1 MRMPAVA
8 LTLLFT
14 SAVTASAADTA
25 RPVVVAHGLTQPPRI
40 DGVLDDRAWESEA
53 VSTTDWRSYNPLHG
67 DTIAQQTKVWV
78 AHDSDALYFA
88 FQCDDPEPG
97 RIKTSVSR
105 RDNIGADDWVGLSL
119 DATGKGQL
127 SYHMMVNP
135 NGIQLDMLNSVS
147 GNEDSSVDWVWESAG
162 RLTETG
168 YVVEIRLPLRS
179 IRFASGDDVRM
190 GVLFWRKVSRTGV
203 SVAWPALDPSKWVF
217 ETHASLQFEH
227 LDARLPRDIIP
238 SVNTS
243 ARQDRETP
251 QTWSRLDQIRDAGLS
266 AKIGLT
272 TQTAVDATV
281 NPDFSQV
288 ESDAFQVDVNQR
300 FPVFYSEKRPFFME
314 GAGIFSLP
322 GQSGDN
328 SLQRAVHTRRIV
340 DPIAGAKLT
349 GSTGRFTFATLTAA
363 DQAPGKA
370 LLPDDADFERDR
382 MVNVG
387 RVQYS
392 LRPSE
397 YVGGIATD
405 TEFAGRS
412 NRVGGADFST
422 RLSAT
427 QRLEGFVL
435 GSSTHDRDTAR
446 TQGVGATVGYN
457 YNTRAMSASGSFEH
471 YSRNFQMDTAVL
483 NRVGITSGW
492 AYADHNFYPRGSRVS
507 WIRRIT
513 PFAFTQGGV
522 DRVAGG
528 RDWIAVSGARMNF
541 TRLGFLRIDR
551 TWGFEPWAGQRF
563 GRGAFRGWGNVQIYR
578 WLKLDGRIEGGR
590 ATFYDPVNPF
600 EGTRRRLNG
609 GIVFQPNGRLS
620 QTVSVDQVTFDNRAT
635 GDRVYTVNIVNTKT
649 VWQFTREFLL
659 RGIVQYDSSRHRVLT
674 DLLASYEL
682 RPGSVFYAG
691 YGSLIEQRAFDDRAW
706 VLGQGS
712 YRESQRGF
720 FAKVSYLFRL

>member
-1 MRMPAVA
+1 MRIPTVA
-8 LTLLFT
+8 LLLALT
-14 SAVTASAADTA
+14 SAVSAHAADTPRQDLRA
-25 RPVVVAHGLTQPPRI
+25 PRVTVAPRI
-40 DGVLDDRAWESEA
+40 DGVLDDRAWEAAPIPEA
-53 VSTTDWRSYNPLHG
+53 DWRSYNPLHG

-78 AHDSDALYFA
+78 AHDDDALYFA
-88 FQCDDPEPG
+88 FQCDDPEPD

-119 DATGKGQL
+119 DATGTGQL
-127 SYHMMVNP
+127 AYHMMVNP

-162 RLTETG
+162 HLTPTG

-179 IRFASGDDVRM
+179 IRFTSGDDVRM

-203 SVAWPALDPSKWVF
+203 SVAWPPLDPSKWVF
-217 ETHASLQFEH
+217 ETHASLRFDH
-227 LDARLPRDIIP
+227 LESRLPRDIIP

-243 ARQDRETP
+243 ARQNRLAP
-251 QTWSRLDQIRDAGLS
+251 GQWSALDQIRDAGLS
-266 AKIGLT
+266 AKVGLT

-349 GSTGRFTFATLTAA
+349 GSTGRLTFATLSTA

-370 LLPDDADFERDR
+370 LLPGDVDFERDR
-382 MVNVG
+382 LVNVG
-387 RVQYS
+387 RLQYS

-397 YVGGIATD
+397 YVGAMATD

-422 RLSAT
+422 RLSDT
-427 QRLEGFVL
+427 QRIEGFVL
-435 GSSTHDRDTAR
+435 GSATHDRDTAA
-446 TQGVGATVGYN
+446 TQGLGATVGYN

-471 YSRNFQMDTAVL
+471 YSRGFQMDTAVL

-492 AYADHNFYPRGSRVS
+492 VYGDHNFYPRGTRLG
-507 WIRRIT
+507 WIRRVT
-513 PFAFTQGGV
+513 PFVFTQGGM
-522 DRVAGG
+522 DRVADG
-528 RDWIAVSGARMNF
+528 RDWIVVSGARMNF

-551 TWGFEPWAGQRF
+551 NWGFEPWAGQRF
-563 GRGAFRGWGNVQIYR
+563 ARGGVRAWGNVQLYR

-590 ATFYDPVNPF
+590 ATFYDPAHPF
-600 EGTRRRLNG
+600 EGQRRRLNG
-609 GIVFQPNGRLS
+609 GVVLQPNGRLA
-620 QTVSVDQVTFDNRAT
+620 QTVSLDQVTFDRRST
-635 GDRVYTVNIVNTKT
+635 GARIYTVNIVNTKT
-649 VWQFTREFLL
+649 VWQFTREFLV
-659 RGIVQYDSSRHRVLT
+659 RGIVQYDSSRNRVLT

-691 YGSLIEQRAFDDRAW
+691 YGSLIERRAFEDDTW
-706 VLGQGS
+706 VLGRGS
-712 YRESQRGF
+712 FRESQRGF

>member
-1 MRMPAVA
+1 MRIPTIVLA
-8 LTLLFT
+8 LALT
-14 SAVTASAADTA
+14 SAVSAHAADTA
-25 RPVVVAHGLTQPPRI
+25 RPIVVAVPVDVAPRI
-40 DGVLDDRAWESEA
+40 DGVLDDRAWTLA
-53 VSTTDWRSYNPLHG
+53 PVPTTDWRSYNPLHG

-78 AHDSDALYFA
+78 AHDADALYFA
-88 FQCDDPEPG
+88 FQCDDPDPD

-162 RLTETG
+162 RLTPTG

-179 IRFASGDDVRM
+179 IRFTSGNDVRM

-217 ETHASLQFEH
+217 ETHASLQFAH
-227 LDARLPRDIIP
+227 LDSRLPRDIIP
-238 SVNTS
+238 SVSTS
-243 ARQDRETP
+243 ARQDRTTP
-251 QTWSRLDQIRDAGLS
+251 QAWGALSQVRDLGVS
-266 AKIGLT
+266 AKVGLT

-349 GSTGRFTFATLTAA
+349 GSTGRLTFATLTAA
-363 DQAPGKA
+363 DQAPGRA
-370 LLPDDADFERDR
+370 LLPDDVDFERDR
-382 MVNVG
+382 LVNVG
-387 RVQYS
+387 RLQYS

-397 YVGGIATD
+397 YVGAIATD

-422 RLSAT
+422 RITPTL
-427 QRLEGFVL
+427 RFEGFVL
-435 GSSTHDRDTAR
+435 GSSTHERGRSA
-446 TQGVGATVGYN
+446 TQGVGTTLGYN

-471 YSRNFQMDTAVL
+471 YSRTFQMDTAVL

-492 AYADHNFYPRGSRVS
+492 VYGDHNFYPRGARIG

-522 DRVAGG
+522 DRIADG

-563 GRGAFRGWGNVQIYR
+563 ARGGVRAWGNVQIYR

-590 ATFYDPVNPF
+590 ATFYDPAHPF
-600 EGTRRRLNG
+600 EGQRRRLNG
-609 GIVFQPNGRLS
+609 GFVVQPNGRLS
-620 QTVSVDQVTFDNRAT
+620 QTVSLDHVTFDRRST
-635 GDRVYTVNIVNTKT
+635 GERIYTVDIVNTKT

-659 RGIVQYDSSRHRVLT
+659 RGIVQYDSSRNRVLT

-682 RPGSVFYAG
+682 RPGSVFFAG
-691 YGSLIEQRAFDDRAW
+691 YGSLIERRDFENQAW
-706 VLGQGS
+706 VPGRGS
-712 YRESQRGF
+712 FLETQRGF

>member
-1 MRMPAVA
+1 MPAIA
-8 LTLLFT
+8 LFLLFT
-14 SAVTASAADTA
+14 SAVSASAADTV
-25 RPVVVAHGLTQPPRI
+25 RPVVVAHGLTQAPRI
-40 DGVLDDRAWESEA
+40 DGVLDDSAWESEA

-67 DTIAQQTKVWV
+67 DTIAQQTTVWV

-88 FQCDDPEPG
+88 FKCDDPEPG

-147 GNEDSSVDWVWESAG
+147 GNEDGSVDWVWESAG

-179 IRFASGDDVRM
+179 IRFTSGDDVRM

-217 ETHASLQFEH
+217 ETHASLQFDH

-243 ARQDRETP
+243 ARQDRVTP

-349 GSTGRFTFATLTAA
+349 GSTGRLTFATLTAA

-370 LLPDDADFERDR
+370 LLPDDVDFERDR

-427 QRLEGFVL
+427 QRIEGFVL
-435 GSSTHDRDTAR
+435 GSSTHVRDSASA
-446 TQGVGATVGYN
+446 QGVGATVGYN

-492 AYADHNFYPRGSRVS
+492 VYGDHNFYPRGSRVG

-513 PFAFTQGGV
+513 PFAFTQGGI
-522 DRVAGG
+522 DRMADG

-541 TRLGFLRIDR
+541 TRLGFLRVDR
-551 TWGFEPWAGQRF
+551 TWGFEPWAGRRF
-563 GRGAFRGWGNVQIYR
+563 ARGGFRAWGNVQLYR

-600 EGTRRRLNG
+600 EGTRHRVNG
-609 GIVFQPNGRLS
+609 GFVFQPNGRLA
-620 QTVSVDQVTFDNRAT
+620 QTVSLDQVTFDNRAT

-691 YGSLIEQRAFDDRAW
+691 YGSLIEQRGFDDRTW

>member
-1 MRMPAVA
+1 MRRLAAAVLLA
-8 LTLLFT
+8 LT
-14 SAVTASAADTA
+14 SAVSTDAADAT
-25 RPVVVAHGLTQPPRI
+25 RPVIVVPPLTTAPRI
-40 DGVLDDRAWESEA
+40 DGVLDDRAWESA
-53 VSTTDWRSYNPLHG
+53 PVPTTEWLSYNPLHG

-78 AHDSDALYFA
+78 AHDQDALYVA

-119 DATGKGQL
+119 DATGRGQL

-135 NGIQLDMLNSVS
+135 NGIQLDMLNSIS

-162 RLTETG
+162 RLTPTG

-179 IRFASGDDVRM
+179 IRFSSGDDVRM

-203 SVAWPALDPSKWVF
+203 SVAWPPLEPSKWVF
-217 ETHASLQFEH
+217 ETHASLQFAH
-227 LDARLPRDIIP
+227 LDARLPRDVIP
-238 SVNTS
+238 SVNAS
-243 ARQDRETP
+243 MRQDRATP
-251 QTWSRLDQIRDAGLS
+251 QAWGPRSQVRDVGVS
-266 AKIGLT
+266 AKLGLT
-272 TQTAVDATV
+272 TQTALDATL

-349 GSTGRFTFATLTAA
+349 GSTGRLTFATLTAA

-370 LLPDDADFERDR
+370 LLPGDANFERDR
-382 MVNVG
+382 LVNVG

-392 LRPSE
+392 LGPSE
-397 YVGGIATD
+397 YAGGIATD

-427 QRLEGFVL
+427 QRVEGFLL
-435 GSSTHDRDTAR
+435 GSSTRDRDSAR
-446 TQGVGATVGYN
+446 TQGLGATLGYN
-457 YNTRAMSASGSFEH
+457 YSTRAMSASGSFEH

-492 AYADHNFYPRGSRVS
+492 VYGDHNFYPRGTRVG
-507 WIRRIT
+507 WIRRVT
-513 PFAFTQGGV
+513 PFAFTQGGL
-522 DRVAGG
+522 DRVADG
-528 RDWIAVSGARMNF
+528 RDWIAVSGVRMNF
-541 TRLGFLRIDR
+541 TRLGFLRVDR
-551 TWGFEPWAGQRF
+551 TWGFEPWAGRRF
-563 GRGAFRGWGNVQIYR
+563 ARGGFRAWGNVQLYR

-609 GIVFQPNGRLS
+609 GFVFQPNGRLT
-620 QTVSVDQVTFDNRAT
+620 QTVSLDQVTFDNRAT
-635 GDRVYTVNIVNTKT
+635 GDRVYTVNIINTKT

-674 DLLASYEL
+674 DTLASYEL

-691 YGSLIEQRAFDDRAW
+691 YGSLIEQRAFQDNRW
-706 VLGQGS
+706 RLGEGPFQ
-712 YRESQRGF
+712 ESQRGF
-720 FAKVSYLFRL
+720 FAKVSYLFRM